1 MEASNKIIETI
12 GLTFDDV
19 LLLPNY
25 SQIKREEIDVST
37 YLTGK
42 IKLATP
48 LLSSPMDTVT
58 NAKVAIILGKLGGLG
73 VIHRNLSIAD
83 QLLEVEK
90 VRKENLLV
98 AAAVGIGKDLEERL
112 EALVKSGVDV
122 VVIDS
127 AHGFSKSTVEVTK
140 FIAGKYKHLG
150 LISGNVATAA
160 GAKALIDAGAKGL
173 RVGMGPGSICT
184 TRIVAGMGV
193 PQITAILETCAIAK
207 KYDVP
212 IISDGGA
219 RFSGDIVKALSAGAS
234 TVMSGSLFAGCL
246 EAPGKIITKNGPPAS
261 LCSPEDAA
269 SLRAGEALRAGKKYK
284 SYRGMGSVSAM
295 KEGSAARYGQEYRQG
310 QEKKLVAEGVEGLV
324 HYKGTVEEVVTQL
337 IGGLRSGMYYAGVKN
352 IVELQEKTR
361 LIRVTQASLLESHP
375 HDIIQKTDN
384 R

>member
-73 VIHRNLSIAD
+73 VIHRNLSAAD
-83 QLLEVEK
+83 QVLEVEK

-127 AHGFSKSTVEVTK
+127 AHGFSKSTVEATK

-261 LCSPEDAA
+261 LC
-269 SLRAGEALRAGKKYK
+269 EALRAGKKYK

-375 HDIIQKTDN
+375 HDIIIKASSE
-384 R
+384 